1 MLGQISV
8 LALILLQY
16 IQLSSGQSSQLI
28 FIGDS
33 ITAMWFSSSR
43 SIWDQYYG
51 PMHAVND
58 GVGGASTQSVISSIN
73 SGLVNGLTP
82 KVIVLMIG
90 TNNLYD
96 GVNGEEIAKDIKT
109 IINLLQTKTK
119 AKVLLLGILPR
130 GDRPFGNLIKSIN
143 AEIAKYDNGN
153 SIRFLDMWNQF
164 VGSTVDSVKTNLY
177 LGDKLHLVTE
187 GYKVWAAT
195 MDPLLKQMM
204 G

>member
-28 FIGDS
+28 FVGDS

-43 SIWDQYYG
+43 SIWDQHYG

-96 GVNGEEIAKDIKT
+96 G
-109 IINLLQTKTK
+109 
-119 AKVLLLGILPR
+119 
-130 GDRPFGNLIKSIN
+130 IN
-143 AEIAKYDNGN
+143 ALKPVYSEHERCR
-153 SIRFLDMWNQF
+153 RFRRHRE
-164 VGSTVDSVKTNLY
+164 V
-177 LGDKLHLVTE
+177 
-187 GYKVWAAT
+187 
-195 MDPLLKQMM
+195 
-204 G
+204 